1 MRLVQ
6 TTGMLGDVTYWLQA
20 TLDIPN
26 GLMLEDAISWIV
38 SLNMN
43 GFGRIYLGKSGRKEI
58 ATYHHCEITS
68 EDSTVISQHQGK
80 DVEKIEANGG
90 WGQMNY
96 YITLK

>member
-6 TTGMLGDVTYWLQA
+6 TTDMLGDETYWLQA
-20 TLDIPN
+20 TDIPN
-26 GLMLEDAISWIV
+26 GLMLEDAIRWIV
-38 SLNMN
+38 SLNRN
-43 GFGRIYLGKSGRKEI
+43 EFGSIYLGTSGRKEI
-58 ATYHHCEITS
+58 ATYHHCEITN
-68 EDSTVISQHQGK
+68 EDSVVISQHQGK